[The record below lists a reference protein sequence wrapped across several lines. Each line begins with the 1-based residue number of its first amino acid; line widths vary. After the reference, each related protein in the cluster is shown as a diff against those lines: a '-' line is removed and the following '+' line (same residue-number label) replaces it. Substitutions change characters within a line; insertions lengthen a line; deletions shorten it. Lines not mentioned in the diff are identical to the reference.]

1 MNKQDIINTQ
11 FDSKEGII
19 ETLYLYSRR
28 NSIDDDL
35 YQAVLDNNPRFNL
48 SLNQLLKAM
57 LDYDDAF
64 YRKVENFARRIEKDR
79 FVRDEGKKLSKFL
92 KNAISQSKAQG
103 TVARTLSMMLGEVS
117 SYVIY
122 GSS

>member
-11 FDSKEGII
+11 FDSKEEII
-19 ETLYLYSRR
+19 ERLYLYSRR

-35 YQAVLDNNPRFNL
+35 YQKVLDNNPRFNL

-64 YRKVENFARRIEKDR
+64 YRKIENFARRIEKDR
-79 FVRDEGKKLSKFL
+79 FVRDEGKKLS
-92 KNAISQSKAQG
+92 NS
-103 TVARTLSMMLGEVS
+103 
-117 SYVIY
+117 
-122 GSS
+122 